1 MLKEYHY
8 VCTNLMACISCI
20 YKNDLS
26 KAETYYNQTYQCI
39 KILYNDCVDVVIDI
53 VYKKLKY
60 LAEFSSAYSIG
71 VSEFYPN
78 YTSTN
83 NALNKIRSRISESRK
98 YNDEWEIRKEIYK
111 DIISSDDFS
120 KLIDFL
126 SNYENIVD
134 GMRIFVS
141 NYDKQEKDRIK
152 RYKRELGMF
161 IVAILGLIVTIL
173 SFIKSFFT

>member
-1 MLKEYHY
+1 
-8 VCTNLMACISCI
+8 MACISCI
-20 YKNDLS
+20 HKNDLY

-71 VSEFYPN
+71 VSQFYSN
-78 YTSTN
+78 YTSIN
-83 NALNKIRSRISESRK
+83 NALNNIRLRVSESRK
-98 YNDEWEIRKEIYK
+98 YNDEWKMRKEIYK
-111 DIISSDDFS
+111 DIIMSDDFA

-134 GMRIFVS
+134 SMRIFIS
-141 NYDKQEKDRIK
+141 NYEKQEKDKAKKEKIG
-152 RYKRELGMF
+152 LSSVIVSILSL
-161 IVAILGLIVTIL
+161 IVAILSFL
-173 SFIKSFFT
+173 SNFLSKMI